1 MNLLL
6 CDKCARRN
14 IMCFNC
20 VDHKYYMESNF
31 SHDEYIKKIAV
42 KEFATKII
50 ELLED
55 TKTKCFVTG
64 ITANPYE
71 FGACYAMDKAI
82 EIIKEEM

>member
-42 KEFATKII
+42 KEFATKIM
-50 ELLED
+50 ERLEKQLIPSNYD
-55 TKTKCFVTG
+55 IG
-64 ITANPYE
+64 NIRWN
-71 FGACYAMDKAI
+71 GAIKKAI
-82 EIIKEEM
+82 EIVKEEM